1 MGETPKNPLLPRRAK
16 IREVRQET
24 HDVKTYV
31 LSLEEAEGFMPSPGQ
46 FNMVGRPGVGEA
58 PISISAIP
66 ANGGAGLL
74 EHTVR
79 AVGRVTE
86 YMAKLAPGDEIFLR
100 GPYGRGWPAEPG
112 GDVLIVAGGLGLAPL
127 RPFVRKAAEGRSG
140 EVSLLYGARDPSNV
154 LFKDELEQWARQL
167 PVMLTVDE
175 VPEGGRWQHGVGLIT
190 GLFDKVRIEPRR
202 SSAFICGPEIMM
214 RFAAR
219 QLVLMGLP
227 PSRIFVSLERR
238 MRCGVAQCGH
248 CQLGSLFVCKDGPV
262 VAYDEVKGLPD
273 MLL

>member
-1 MGETPKNPLLPRRAK
+1 MEATMKNPLVPLKAE

-24 HDVKTYV
+24 PDVRTYA
-31 LSLEEAEGFMPSPGQ
+31 LRIKEAEGFGPSPGQ

-58 PISISAIP
+58 PISISAI
-66 ANGGAGLL
+66 AADGGAGLF

-86 YMAKLAPGDEIFLR
+86 YMAKLAPGDEVFLR
-100 GPYGRGWPAEPG
+100 GPYGRGWPSATA
-112 GDVLIVAGGLGLAPL
+112 GDVLVVAGGLGLAPL
-127 RPFVRKAAEGRSG
+127 RPLLQKAAEGRSG
-140 EVSLLYGARDPSNV
+140 EVTLLYGARDPLNV
-154 LFKDELEQWARQL
+154 LFKDELEKWARQF

-175 VPEGGRWQHGVGLIT
+175 VPEGSRWQHGVGLIT
-190 GLFDKVRIEPRR
+190 GLFDKVRIDPRR